1 MTPPQPSGRKR
12 LGLVLQEAS
21 LITPAQLE
29 VAVNNQQH
37 FDYLIGEVIVLHGWL
52 SRDTVEFFVNQWF
65 DLICRPNPMP
75 LGHYLQM
82 ADLLNQCQID
92 QILREQKVLG
102 LRFGA
107 TAVLLGLLKQETVDY
122 FIAHLKTDMASQSAF
137 SAHELAKGSAARA
150 RPIKTT
156 RAELKRQKHR
166 RPAKETPRK
175 GSEEKKHRRV
185 KTAKG
190 NSLKETPAEVSGS
203 LPENFDI
210 FINDDENFD
219 LANVLEMDDGNV
231 SL

>member
-1 MTPPQPSGRKR
+1 MSPPQPSGRKR
-12 LGLVLQEAS
+12 LGLVLQEAG

-52 SRDTVEFFVNQWF
+52 TKDTIEFFVNQWF
-65 DLICRPNPMP
+65 DLIYRPNSMP

-92 QILREQKVLG
+92 QILQEQKVLG

-122 FIAHLKTDMASQSAF
+122 FIAHLKGDMASQSAF
-137 SAHELAKGSAARA
+137 SAHELAKGCADRA

-156 RAELKRQKHR
+156 RAEPKRQKHR
-166 RPAKETPRK
+166 RSASGNPK
-175 GSEEKKHRRV
+175 GREEKKHRRV
-185 KTAKG
+185 RTAKQK
-190 NSLKETPAEVSGS
+190 SATASSAEVSGS

-210 FINDDENFD
+210 FINDEENFD